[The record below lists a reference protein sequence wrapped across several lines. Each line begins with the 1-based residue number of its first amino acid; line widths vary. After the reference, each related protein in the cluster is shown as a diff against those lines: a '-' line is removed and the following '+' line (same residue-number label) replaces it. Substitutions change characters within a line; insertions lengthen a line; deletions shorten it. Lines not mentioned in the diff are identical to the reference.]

1 MNIIKVTPNSV
12 ATKQIVWHLHHS
24 NLPLLAA
31 MVVATAVADAPP
43 CDKGSCNMDNCRLFP
58 MKRMHRRPL
67 LRPSMQRE
75 ASRHVTAYKKVI

>member
-12 ATKQIVWHLHHS
+12 ATEQIVWHLHHS
-24 NLPLLAA
+24 NLALLVA

-43 CDKGSCNMDNCRLFP
+43 SCDKGSCNMDHCKLFP

-67 LRPSMQRE
+67 LRPCKGKQ
-75 ASRHVTAYKKVI
+75 AGT

>member
-43 CDKGSCNMDNCRLFP
+43 CDKGSCNMD
-58 MKRMHRRPL
+58 
-67 LRPSMQRE
+67 
-75 ASRHVTAYKKVI
+75 